1 MKLQGKGQSHAK
13 VILLGE
19 HAVVYGHPGIALPF
33 LPLTV
38 QATIQHDE
46 DFYLE
51 SAFYEGL
58 MRQLPDELLFLYA
71 FVQQLSNELKSPPG
85 RLHLHNMIPTS
96 AGLGSSAAIADAIT
110 QSMFDWMEQPLSKAK
125 RFEWTQISEKMVHGN
140 PSGID
145 ALMVQSDTPY
155 WFAKGQQPKPISMTI
170 KGCFM
175 IIDSGIPGKT
185 KEAIGRVAKQYM
197 QNTAQVHLES
207 IGLMV
212 PLMEEA
218 LLHEDEADLARLMN
232 QTHYHLQEL
241 SLSHPVID
249 DIIEQCLSLGATGA
263 KLTGGGLG
271 GSILVYAPTH
281 AIAQTIQTL
290 VAPKAKGLWIMV
302 L

>member
-1 MKLQGKGQSHAK
+1 MKLQGVGQSHAK

-38 QATIQHDE
+38 QATIQQDE
-46 DFYLE
+46 DFFLK
-51 SAFYEGL
+51 SAFYEGF
-58 MRQLPDELLFLYA
+58 MQHLPDELLFLFA
-71 FVQQLSNELKSPPG
+71 FAQQLAKELNSPPF
-85 RLHLHNMIPTS
+85 RLQLDNMIPTS

-110 QSMFDWMEQPLSKAK
+110 QAMFDWMEQPLSKAK

-155 WFAKGQQPKPISMTI
+155 WFAKGQQPKPIPMAI
-170 KGCFM
+170 KGSFL

-218 LLHEDEADLARLMN
+218 LLHEDEADVARLMN
-232 QTHYHLQEL
+232 QAHYHLHEL
-241 SLSHPVID
+241 SLSHPIID

-271 GSILVYAPTH
+271 GSILVYAPNQT
-281 AIAQTIQTL
+281 IAQTIQNAM
-290 VAPKAKGLWIMV
+290 APKAKGVWIMT